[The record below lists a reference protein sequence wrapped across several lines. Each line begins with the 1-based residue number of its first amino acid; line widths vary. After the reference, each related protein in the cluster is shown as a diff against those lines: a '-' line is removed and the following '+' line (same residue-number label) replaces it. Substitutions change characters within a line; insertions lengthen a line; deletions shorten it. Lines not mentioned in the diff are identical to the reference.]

1 MEIASRTPTRE
12 TLLIVEDAVL
22 AAMTLRD
29 ELEDA
34 GYKVLDLTSRH
45 RQALSAAIKHRPALA
60 LVNIELQG
68 HDDGIGLARELQEI
82 GVPVVFISGQSS
94 RARSSR
100 TAAIASF
107 PKPYDATEMVL
118 AVTYLLRHLKGDESL
133 PRPGGLEVF
142 DESEHEPA
150 AEAV

>member
-1 MEIASRTPTRE
+1 MKIASRTPTRE

-22 AAMTLRD
+22 DAMTLRD

-34 GYKVLDLTSRH
+34 GYEVLDLTRRH

-68 HDDGIGLARELQEI
+68 HDDGIELARELKQI

-94 RARSSR
+94 RASSSK

-107 PKPYDATEMVL
+107 PKPYDAAEMVL
-118 AVTYLLRHLKGDESL
+118 AVAYLLRHLKGDESL
-133 PRPGGLEVF
+133 PRPEGLEVF
-142 DESEHEPA
+142 DQAEHEPVT
-150 AEAV
+150 EGV